1 MKHFKLLVL
10 ALTGFVLS
18 ANAQKITDKAVINTP
33 TIQCDMCKGKIE
45 KYLSRAEGVTAVKV
59 NVKKKTT
66 SVSWI
71 TDRTNI
77 ENIKAQIA
85 TVGYDADDV
94 TAVPEA
100 YAKLPKCCKKPEDQ
114 GAKPVVADEKQ

>member
-100 YAKLPKCCKKPEDQ
+100 YAKLPKCCNKPEDQ

>member
-59 NVKKKTT
+59 NVKKKPH
-66 SVSWI
+66 
-71 TDRTNI
+71 RFHGL
-77 ENIKAQIA
+77 Q
-85 TVGYDADDV
+85 TV
-94 TAVPEA
+94 PIL
-100 YAKLPKCCKKPEDQ
+100 KILKPK
-114 GAKPVVADEKQ
+114 

>member
-100 YAKLPKCCKKPEDQ
+100 YAKLQKKKKKPEDQ

>member
-1 MKHFKLLVL
+1 MKQFKLLML
-10 ALTGFVLS
+10 AFTGFVLS
-18 ANAQKITDKAVINTP
+18 ANAQKTTDKAVINTP
-33 TIQCDMCKGKIE
+33 TVQCDMCKNKIE
-45 KYLSRAEGVTAVKV
+45 KYLSRAEGVTSVKV
-59 NVKKKTT
+59 NIKKKTT

-114 GAKPVVADEKQ
+114 GAKPVIADEKQ